1 MATDKQPIGVK
12 EVAAHL
18 KTDPRSLRA
27 FLRRTERGTGR
38 GTRYSWPSLT
48 DPAVKKIA
56 ADWRKAKVAATPAGP
71 EKGDES

>member
-1 MATDKQPIGVK
+1 MATDKPPIGVTQL
-12 EVAAHL
+12 AAHL

-48 DPAVKKIA
+48 DAAVKKIA
-56 ADWRKAKVAATPAGP
+56 ADWKSPQAAPTPAGP
-71 EKGDES
+71 EDEK